1 MRDENLPPVQDPLQ
15 RDGAVLAPGVEG
27 GNVIDEDY
35 KVVVLAPVVDLR
47 GRAGS
52 ARDRKSVV

>member
-52 ARDRKSVV
+52 ARHRV